1 MVSQW
6 KLPYEKIPI
15 DTEGVKF
22 FAARIPRL
30 EIEDEAH
37 KNEHGIEVLLPFL
50 LWANPQLKV
59 VPIVIGDAE
68 LSDLELLASTLTEW
82 RTDVVEQ
89 DGRAPLFVISSDLN
103 HFSDETE
110 NRRRDELALDQLRAG
125 NPEGLFQTFI
135 ENDISMCGMRPAVAI
150 LSASNSDWEG
160 DVEITKYDTS
170 AKVSG
175 DSSRVVGYAGALLK

>member
-1 MVSQW
+1 MDRDHRIETHFGRLELVSQW

-22 FAARIPRL
+22 FASRIPRL

-82 RTDVVEQ
+82 RTDV
-89 DGRAPLFVISSDLN
+89 
-103 HFSDETE
+103 
-110 NRRRDELALDQLRAG
+110 
-125 NPEGLFQTFI
+125 
-135 ENDISMCGMRPAVAI
+135 
-150 LSASNSDWEG
+150 
-160 DVEITKYDTS
+160 EITKYDTS